1 MAGIEIGKGKY
12 KSDKSFVPDY
22 VDYVIDKKL
31 EGYNAHMSDKS
42 NPHAVTKAQVGL
54 PNADDTSDL
63 NKPISNAT
71 RAALDT
77 KADKAEVE
85 AALETKADKSYVD
98 SGLADK
104 ADGYT
109 VYAALDTK
117 ADKTAVEAI
126 HSNTVNIRNLSGG
139 AAVGDGAESLSGG
152 GAVGKNAL
160 AQSGGALGNGA
171 ETSTGGAVGD
181 GANSV
186 SGGFAGGY
194 RTSAQSGAAVGNG
207 AFSQSGGA
215 VGDGASSTFGG
226 AVGDNA
232 KAGVGFAGGKA
243 AKAVD
248 SNNNGIDAI
257 QLGTGTNSAPKTLQV
272 YSHQLMDENG
282 KIPGERL
289 DDTLAKQLPHITWD
303 GLDSFTGRA
312 ALVHDDED
320 DIAISP
326 AEATNGTRNLR
337 AHLLLQSTFYP
348 IRHDGSI
355 QDEPFQDGSESYLQT
370 LYKLD
375 GTVQQRRYEAYGSN
389 PNVWSAWEI
398 VGHAH
403 THANASVL
411 DATTAAYTAEE
422 QERITTLQNDLGV
435 FSYDLNILQND
446 VMDNIAPKAHTH
458 ANATVLD
465 AITAASLV
473 GTQGVNI
480 DSSLVDITDL
490 DSLPNGLTQ
499 VPYSDGAG
507 AGGYLVF
514 TSLNRSEG
522 MDVGCQIK
530 ISTDATLWRWCGYG
544 EWGAWQMQTDALLA
558 PIVTKTDTGTSF
570 YFGSPGVYQLQ
581 RTTDAAKQ
589 LTFYTPSDAQK
600 TKVNELELYLTVT
613 AGDSVLWPAGTLFSG
628 GEIPTFTPGH
638 YYRVIAE
645 YHPLAQAW
653 CVGVIEDFA
662 AV

>member
-1 MAGIEIGKGKY
+1 MANIDQNYDGYTRLKNWYPKVKNNFSTINTQLEEH
-12 KSDKSFVPDY
+12 
-22 VDYVIDKKL
+22 VDNTD
-31 EGYNAHMSDKS
+31 

-63 NKPISNAT
+63 NKPISNAA

-98 SGLADK
+98 GALADK
-104 ADGYT
+104 ADGAA

-117 ADKTAVEAI
+117 ADKQTKD
-126 HSNTVNIRNLSGG
+126 GG
-139 AAVGDGAESLSGG
+139 FCAGADSASI
-152 GAVGKNAL
+152 
-160 AQSGGALGNGA
+160 
-171 ETSTGGAVGD
+171 TGGAVGW
-181 GANSV
+181 
-186 SGGFAGGY
+186 
-194 RTSAQSGAAVGNG
+194 QSKTEY
-207 AFSQSGGA
+207 GGA
-215 VGDGASSTFGG
+215 VGTMAKSASGGAAGAAANSTSGG

-232 KAGVGFAGGKA
+232 KAGAGFAGGKYA
-243 AKAVD
+243 RATDA
-248 SNNNGIDAI
+248 NNDEGIDAI

-272 YSHQLMDENG
+272 YSHQLMDANG
-282 KIPGERL
+282 KIPLERL

-320 DIAISP
+320 DIAIYPS
-326 AEATNGTRNLR
+326 EATNGTRNTR

-348 IRHDGSI
+348 IKHDGSI

-403 THANASVL
+403 THANA
-411 DATTAAYTAEE
+411 
-422 QERITTLQNDLGV
+422 
-435 FSYDLNILQND
+435 
-446 VMDNIAPKAHTH
+446 
-458 ANATVLD
+458 TVLD

-473 GTQGVNI
+473 GTKGVNI
-480 DSSLVDITDL
+480 DSPGNDVTDL

-514 TSLNRSEG
+514 TSLERGGGN
-522 MDVGCQIK
+522 VGYQIK
-530 ISTDATLWRWCGYG
+530 ISKDATLWRSCSYG

-558 PIVTKTDTGTSF
+558 PIVTKTDTGTAF
-570 YFGSPGVYQLQ
+570 YFASPGVYQLQ

-613 AGDSVLWPAGTLFSG
+613 AGDSVLWPAGTLFTG

-645 YHPLAQAW
+645 YHPIAQSW
-653 CVGVIEDFA
+653 CVGVVEDFA
-662 AV
+662 AA